1 MKVGFIGVGV
11 MGGPM
16 ALNVLKGG
24 HELTVF
30 DLDAAAVA
38 RMVEVGAKG
47 AASARELGEASEVVV
62 TMLPEPRHVRDAL
75 LGPDGAA
82 HGMKPGS
89 TVIEMST
96 IDPVSSQAIAR
107 DLKARGID
115 TVDSPVGKTSEHAA
129 TGTLTL
135 MVGGEPDVVAR
146 VKPVLDCMGNETYL
160 CGGVGTGHAMK
171 TVNNLLATTI
181 MAANTEALAIGV
193 KCGLT
198 LELMMEVMRTTM
210 ANNAQLY
217 VAMPKKAFKGD
228 DAPGFMVK
236 LACKDVRQAV
246 ELARTQGFE
255 PHVGAACQKTLEEAS
270 DKGFASRDTAALMRI
285 REDQLGIKVRQADGT
300 AQGTGQG
307 AGLKQV
313 A

>member
-11 MGGPM
+11 MGSPM
-16 ALNVLKGG
+16 ALNILRGG

-30 DLDAAAVA
+30 DLDQDAVQRMVAAGAKAAAT
-38 RMVEVGAKG
+38 AKDVG
-47 AASARELGEASEVVV
+47 AASDVVV
-62 TMLPEPRHVRDAL
+62 TMLPEPKHVHEAL
-75 LGPDGAA
+75 LGAHGAA
-82 HGMKPGS
+82 HGMKPGGV
-89 TVIEMST
+89 VIDMST
-96 IDPVSSQAIAR
+96 IDPVSSRAIGAE
-107 DLKARGID
+107 LAKSGIEM
-115 TVDSPVGKTSEHAA
+115 VDSPVGKTSEHAA
-129 TGTLTL
+129 SGTLTL
-135 MVGGEPDVVAR
+135 MVGGKPEVIAH

-181 MAANTEALAIGV
+181 MAANTEALAIGA

-198 LELMMEVMRTTM
+198 LELMMEVMKTTM

-228 DAPGFMVK
+228 DEPGFMVK

-246 ELARTQGFE
+246 ELARAQGFE
-255 PHVGAACQKTLEEAS
+255 PHVGAGCQRTLEEAME
-270 DKGFASRDTAALMRI
+270 KGYAGRDTAALMRI
-285 REDQLGIKVRQADGT
+285 REDQLGVKVRPADP
-300 AQGTGQG
+300 A
-307 AGLKQV
+307 LKQV

>member
-1 MKVGFIGVGV
+1 MNVGFIGLGV

-16 ALNVLKGG
+16 ALNILKGG
-24 HELTVF
+24 HALTVF
-30 DLDAAAVA
+30 DLNAEAVKRLTDAGAKAAASPK
-38 RMVEVGAKG
+38 EVGA
-47 AASARELGEASEVVV
+47 ASEVVV
-62 TMLPEPRHVRDAL
+62 TMLPEPKHVEQVV
-75 LGPDGAA
+75 LGADGVAQ
-82 HGMKPGS
+82 GMKPGGV
-89 TVIEMST
+89 VIDMST
-96 IDPVSSQAIAR
+96 IDPISSQKIAAG
-107 DLKARGID
+107 LKQRGID
-115 TVDSPVGKTSEHAA
+115 MVDSPVGKTSEHAV

-135 MVGGEPDVVAR
+135 MVGGETAVIEK

-160 CGGVGTGHAMK
+160 CGGVGMGHAMK

-193 KCGLT
+193 KSGLT
-198 LELMMEVMRTTM
+198 LELMMEVMKTTM

-246 ELARTQGFE
+246 ELARAQGFD
-255 PHVGAACQKTLEEAS
+255 PHVGAACQKTLEEAMA
-270 DKGFASRDTAALMRI
+270 KGFADRDTAALMRI
-285 REDQLGIKVRQADGT
+285 REDQLGIKVRQ
-300 AQGTGQG
+300 GQ
-307 AGLKQV
+307 APLKQV